1 MLMLLGNNDDF
12 HDGIKEDKPKFKS
25 KSKKD
30 RLAQKKVAIALDED
44 LARFNAL
51 LNGSRPSSTVIETT
65 KTLNKKH
72 SSNSNSNSNLPIPS
86 PPTKKKSTDLKPPV
100 LHFIDV

>member
-1 MLMLLGNNDDF
+1 MELKKIN
-12 HDGIKEDKPKFKS
+12 PSSKS

-51 LNGSRPSSTVIETT
+51 SIEWESTV
-65 KTLNKKH
+65 
-72 SSNSNSNSNLPIPS
+72 
-86 PPTKKKSTDLKPPV
+86 
-100 LHFIDV
+100 